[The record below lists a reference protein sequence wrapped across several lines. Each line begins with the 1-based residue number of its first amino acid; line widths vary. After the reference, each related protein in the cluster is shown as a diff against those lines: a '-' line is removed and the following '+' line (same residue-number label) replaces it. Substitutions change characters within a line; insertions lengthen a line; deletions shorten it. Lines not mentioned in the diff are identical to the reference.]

1 MLLQK
6 LQFIQCVSVVAF
18 IPKCYASP
26 IEQDINPGYT
36 APEENRSQ
44 NLTEIKPSNILL
56 LKEAYT
62 SEYKKYENVGNK
74 KTSFDNH
81 HLKVICKNWL
91 LVSLIIRARH
101 FSSRARRFSGA
112 LRLLNF
118 RLSPFTGL
126 IKSDLLSGIQQFYL
140 VPNHPK

>member
-44 NLTEIKPSNILL
+44 NLTEIKPSNMLL

-62 SEYKKYENVGNK
+62 SEYKKYENVVPLTMK
-74 KTSFDNH
+74 PK
-81 HLKVICKNWL
+81 
-91 LVSLIIRARH
+91 
-101 FSSRARRFSGA
+101 
-112 LRLLNF
+112 RLLSL
-118 RLSPFTGL
+118 RGL
-126 IKSDLLSGIQQFYL
+126 GCKYQIRPKSKDARWMTTDMMDQLEGAHKVDDTSYVGIF
-140 VPNHPK
+140 VIIG